1 MKNTVINAEG
11 YELDFDAACA
21 YMDHDIAC
29 RVEDLVDDEAG
40 CSGEQWFFD
49 TYCILHAEAYGEPW
63 ELAKKNPVW

>member
-40 CSGEQWFFD
+40 CSGEQWFF
-49 TYCILHAEAYGEPW
+49 
-63 ELAKKNPVW
+63 